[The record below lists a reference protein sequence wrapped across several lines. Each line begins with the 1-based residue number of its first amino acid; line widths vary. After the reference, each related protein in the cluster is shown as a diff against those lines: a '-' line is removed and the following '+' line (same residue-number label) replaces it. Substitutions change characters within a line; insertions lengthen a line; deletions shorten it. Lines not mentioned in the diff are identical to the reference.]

1 MGSFSMPLPY
11 RPHGIYSAQW
21 IPTDAHGRIDRSA
34 LATLIGF
41 ERRHGI
47 HGLLALGSTG
57 EFPQFSLE
65 ERRQVLA
72 TVVELAGDLPVMA
85 NITDI
90 RPRAAVELG
99 RYARSLGVKA
109 VGLMPPMFYPVSQAD
124 QLAYFLHVAEA
135 VDLPVML
142 YNFPELTGK
151 RIDLDTIAA
160 FADRAPMCAIK
171 QSGGEFAYHR
181 ELIALGR
188 EKGFIVM
195 SGSDLRL
202 PEVFAL
208 GAAGAIGGLVNI
220 VPELMVGIYR
230 AAVEQ
235 APGDVAALAAQMVS
249 VGRIVD
255 QLTFPLNVAAGIE
268 ARGLPAGCPKMIVS
282 EQSKAL
288 YAKIVSEM
296 SALLNTLQLAPADP
310 AHV

>member
-1 MGSFSMPLPY
+1 M
-11 RPHGIYSAQW
+11 
-21 IPTDAHGRIDRSA
+21 
-34 LATLIGF
+34 
-41 ERRHGI
+41 
-47 HGLLALGSTG
+47 
-57 EFPQFSLE
+57 
-65 ERRQVLA
+65 LA

-188 EKGFIVM
+188 EKGFVVM